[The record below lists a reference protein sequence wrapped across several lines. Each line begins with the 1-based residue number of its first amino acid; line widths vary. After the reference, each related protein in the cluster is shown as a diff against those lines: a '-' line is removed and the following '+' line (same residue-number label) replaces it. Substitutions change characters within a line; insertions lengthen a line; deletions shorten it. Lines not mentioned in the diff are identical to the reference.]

1 MGWQIRWFERRGT
14 DRRAPGGILTSTMN
28 GPEPEKLRDPA
39 IVDFGVDGRGYG
51 RRLERL
57 GGLLVDRPLPQA
69 TDRRRLPALWL
80 NAAATYSLEPTPAD
94 GDGRGAWTFTQP
106 LPHPWQTTVPV
117 GDATIVLEV
126 HPSPSGQ
133 VGVFLEQ
140 AAQWRWL
147 HGATRCGMPILSL
160 FAHSG
165 AASLAV
171 AAAGAEVVHVDASRQ
186 AVALARRN
194 AIASGLDHLPISWVC
209 EDAATYVARCLK
221 RGRRF
226 AGIVLDPP
234 SWGHGPKGQP
244 FSIDRHLPGLVADLA
259 RLLDPDAAGPVLLT
273 CHSPGWHPARL
284 RDTLADAVATADRR
298 SAVRIESGSLDVLD
312 DSGRTLALGGFARLP
327 PAP

>member
-1 MGWQIRWFERRGT
+1 MTGRH
-14 DRRAPGGILTSTMN
+14 APDGILSSMMN

-39 IVDFGVDGRGYG
+39 VVDFGVDDRGYG

-57 GGLLVDRPLPQA
+57 GGMLVDRPLPQA
-69 TDRRRLPALWL
+69 TDRRRLPHLWPDATAVFRAD
-80 NAAATYSLEPTPAD
+80 AAATAAD
-94 GDGRGAWTFTQP
+94 SRGTWTFIRS
-106 LPHPWQTTVPV
+106 LPEPWQTPVPI

-147 HGATRCGMPILSL
+147 RGATRSGMPILSL

-165 AASLAV
+165 AASLA
-171 AAAGAEVVHVDASRQ
+171 AAASGAEVVHVDASRQ

-209 EDAATYVARCLK
+209 EDASVYVARCLK

-226 AGIVLDPP
+226 AGVVLDPP

-244 FSIDRHLPGLVADLA
+244 FSIDRHLPGLLANLA
-259 RLLDPDAAGPVLLT
+259 RLLDPDASGPVLLT

-284 RDTLADAVATADRR
+284 RDTLADAVTNADRR
-298 SAVRIESGSLDVLD
+298 SAARIESGSLDVLD
-312 DSGRTLALGGFARLP
+312 DSGRTLTLGGFARLP